1 MTGQERMPTAR
12 SLCLWPQRIFLTI
25 MMRNP
30 LSGIYFQ
37 RELEEKAYQAAGGNI
52 PVQLYGDFISDCTSD
67 HFGKVQPAFRGQY
80 GFANLRRILPEALSA
95 SFIEA
100 MEGFGHMIKGFD
112 CPDAILAG
120 IESRTSSPVRIP
132 RDETL
137 EVRSAA
143 FFHVGKGQAM
153 QGGSP
158 PRPWTAS
165 R

>member
-1 MTGQERMPTAR
+1 MPTAR
-12 SLCLWPQRIFLTI
+12 SLCPVAPEEFSHDNDEQKSSKRNLLPERTGGKGVSGSRRKHSGTALWRFYLGLHFRSLWQG
-25 MMRNP
+25 
-30 LSGIYFQ
+30 S
-37 RELEEKAYQAAGGNI
+37 AGFHG
-52 PVQLYGDFISDCTSD
+52 
-67 HFGKVQPAFRGQY
+67 GQY

-112 CPDAILAG
+112 CLDAILAG

-137 EVRSAA
+137 ESAIRGLFPCGEGA
-143 FFHVGKGQAM
+143 GYA
-153 QGGSP
+153 GGSP